1 MTQFKPIEEVYPECM
16 RESFYPG
23 GDLCFDAPGDYVPL
37 LESFGYDIL
46 LQVDDKD
53 YQGDSRVLFKDGDR
67 YGILVFGW
75 GSCSGCDR
83 LQGCDSYK
91 EIDELRD
98 SLDSG
103 IQWGSLAET
112 LAYLKEHDWEGDWC
126 GRDALTSGFVERAI
140 VVLES
145 EQHD

>member
-16 RESFYPG
+16 RKPYYPDG
-23 GDLCFDAPGDYVPL
+23 EEWFDAPGDYVPL
-37 LESFGYDIL
+37 LESLGYDIL

-67 YGILVFGW
+67 YGVLVFGW

-83 LQGCDSYK
+83 LLGCDSYK

-112 LAYLKEHDWEGDWC
+112 IAYLQEHDWAGDYCWNEPE
-126 GRDALTSGFVERAI
+126 TKTFVEKAI
-140 VVLES
+140 ELLER
-145 EQHD
+145 EA